1 MTTQENEWR
10 EEVEKWVDIAPS
22 GARVMNCYPET
33 IVAIVERALTT
44 HSAHLVERIS
54 EKKIPP
60 FVAVSHEDALNIE
73 GYNKALD
80 QAIDIIKDNK
90 LSLIHI

>member
-1 MTTQENEWR
+1 MTTQEKEWR
-10 EEVEKWVDIAPS
+10 EKIYNLVKEVHIQKPFEDVTGEPHYVTDEIMKLLDQ
-22 GARVMNCYPET
+22 
-33 IVAIVERALTT
+33 

-90 LSLIHI
+90 